1 MMGQRISTQ
10 TDFSRVAVYRRDGP
24 SGPVM
29 SVAFSQ
35 KEFVTDAGTTVLIV
49 GGAFLLMGAS
59 VLAVNVGAAL
69 PQGWLVLGIL
79 AAWVAF
85 FATFKQPWTISRTI
99 ELDFGADRLAVFRN
113 GKIDGQQQLS
123 RLANLTVED
132 HPDAELARLN
142 RQMKGE
148 KSPRVA
154 EKQHCLVGWFGAGGG
169 EKVVLITRAEF
180 PSRNSLFEVRQAML
194 WAMEKGAGATT
205 GGTGAP
211 TVKPQTGGGIKPP
224 LD

>member
-1 MMGQRISTQ
+1 MNMGQRISTAA
-10 TDFSRVAVYRRDGP
+10 DFARVAVYRRDGP

-29 SVAFSQ
+29 TLAFSQ
-35 KEFVTDAGTTVLIV
+35 KEFVTDRATQ
-49 GGAFLLMGAS
+49 LLMAAAILLLIGAS
-59 VLAVNVGAAL
+59 VLAVNVGGAL

-85 FATFKQPWTISRTI
+85 FAKFKQPWTISRAI
-99 ELDFGADRLAVFRN
+99 ELDFGADRLAVFRK
-113 GKIDGQQQLS
+113 GRLDRQQQLS
-123 RLANLTVED
+123 RMANLTVEE
-132 HPDAELARLN
+132 HPEAELARLN

-169 EKVVLITRAEF
+169 EQVVLVTRAEF
-180 PSRNSLFEVRQAML
+180 PNRNSLFEVRQAML
-194 WAMEKGAGATT
+194 WAMEQ
-205 GGTGAP
+205 GGNAAMASQAQAAP
-211 TVKPQTGGGIKPP
+211 RTGGGIKPP